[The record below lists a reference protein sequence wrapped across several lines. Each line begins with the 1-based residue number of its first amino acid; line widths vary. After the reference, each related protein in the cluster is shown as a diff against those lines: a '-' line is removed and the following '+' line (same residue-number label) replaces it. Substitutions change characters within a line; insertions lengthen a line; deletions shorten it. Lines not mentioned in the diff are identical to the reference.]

1 VFIGQF
7 ACPLAVLALAG
18 ALGGLSAA
26 LLAVGAV
33 ALLVALAVRFLRIA

>member
-18 ALGGLSAA
+18 AFGGLSSA
-26 LLAVGAV
+26 LEVGTV
-33 ALLVALAVRFLRIA
+33 ALVVRFLRIA